1 MQLTSQLTMTSL
13 NLQKVADALPK
24 PSRRPTLSLSAP
36 SKSDKKKAPVL
47 PPCFAPILRRLTSTL
62 PHHRRQRATLESVA
76 LTIPQSAASL
86 TGSSAAAAYLAALVS
101 ALNRLVST
109 TDPAQ
114 LSHSRAQAMQAT
126 ALMSNE
132 KLTKKQARKQRLEQS
147 LKTQQVTDMSVHSLI
162 APKTAPAAT
171 KEFAMADS
179 NEGQSA
185 EPMTVADDND
195 VPETIG
201 VVASFISLIA
211 LAIHGCSHAVVSLKA
226 DVILESVIS
235 AYVHTSGY
243 VTVAHHVNTVIV
255 AVLSVLAP
263 TSWSS
268 PRVQTAFIYLLRHS
282 ADSTDEAFRL
292 NSRKAL
298 SALLHCPRGHLVA
311 SKTSNSAANFLVQ
324 QLKILV
330 PAAVQ
335 DDLTD
340 RQRGDVLEALLQC
353 MSTIEHYVVFSTPTD
368 AVVIA
373 TELLLIAVKDL
384 PDISLHAYS
393 ALATVFSVRGVHA
406 LQDTSD
412 VPLLPQSDL
421 SKLVLAVLNHKFP
434 EDSADEAIIS
444 YTTCVATGT
453 AACVVRHE
461 HFAPSDDLI
470 YKPVQCLFEAMI
482 HSSAKSSIGQGVCRA
497 FQFFL
502 GNRWFKYKPAILTI
516 LTKLIDE
523 KYIFLWSN
531 AVPILRKYLEN
542 GMCAGHE
549 LMRDGVRSLVAN
561 LFRMSENGISQQ
573 DRKLTATADSL
584 LKAVSRGGGASII
597 LNHCPVTYD
606 LKNHVTNGYVLAVLR
621 DNVAGSSLASFAK
634 YLIPVAQKLGE
645 VQKQKA
651 IEQRVVEAKN
661 IGIYKMQIWALL
673 PGFCTKP
680 SDLLHEGVLTTAF
693 KAIYMCF
700 SANDSENFLPVA
712 IASLRQLSL
721 SISSLNAE
729 DPMCKDK
736 IEGFATRFKK
746 LFPTLAA
753 AVSQCQ
759 DYKRAPLLDAVT
771 AGCKA
776 TNDPKLV
783 STFLR
788 KSIRQLLELQLKV
801 SDESQSMNDDS
812 KEDIKKQQ
820 HSTTDLAIA
829 ITESNHVPQGSSE
842 IGYLGKAMSPFFLDR
857 KEGTMQKKAYRVSS
871 MLITSDVVTQD
882 HDKFMVF
889 VKNTSDA
896 FNMLAAGAKAARL
909 GWITSIVN
917 HHIKLPT
924 ESRGAYLEQLNSLF
938 LSEILLS
945 TRDSSEKNRAAAFE
959 ALMNMARGWHN
970 LTPGNDNSSLQ
981 RFFLSLC
988 AGLGGKSPTM
998 LAGTLSSIGRM
1009 IETFRYEISSQD
1021 DLRKFVDSLFSAEVT
1036 ATDGND
1042 AMNDEDS
1049 KTQRCVEPGPIAILM
1064 RHECP
1069 EVQRAAVALV
1079 KTATKC
1085 CISPEGRLLK
1095 LVPGILP
1102 GLLHVAA
1109 GSNKRETRLR
1119 VRLVLE
1125 RLIRKCGL
1133 ENLQALFPEEHKKLL
1148 VSVRKQLARDRN
1160 KKLALRTQRSGDNN
1174 DEGDND
1180 EDDEGY
1186 LPEDADDSDD
1196 SDVEQELL
1204 EGDSAAGT
1212 EGTQSRGKAG
1222 QDVINL
1228 LENKQGLTS
1237 SRARSQVK
1245 LPANRKPKKQSK
1257 ASSEFKYSEDGKPIF
1272 VESDDGSDAAEA
1284 GSVDGNDDD
1293 DDGKAGKAEDGN
1305 RQAARKRRL
1314 DESDGAQRHA
1324 KKSKGSFGEEYRS
1337 KRSGGD
1343 VKRANRPDPYAYVPL
1358 GPSMFAA
1365 GSKPGAGGKRSRGT
1379 ALHQL
1384 ALSRSQAKKK
1394 AKSRG
1399 RAGLPAR
1406 R

>member
-1 MQLTSQLTMTSL
+1 M
-13 NLQKVADALPK
+13 
-24 PSRRPTLSLSAP
+24 
-36 SKSDKKKAPVL
+36 L

-76 LTIPQSAASL
+76 LTIPSSAASL

-114 LSHSRAQAMQAT
+114 LSNSRAQAMQAT
-126 ALMSNE
+126 SLMSDG

-147 LKTQQVTDMSVHSLI
+147 LKTQQVTDMSVLSLI
-162 APKTAPAAT
+162 APKTAPAGT
-171 KEFAMADS
+171 NEIAMEDS
-179 NEGQSA
+179 NQAQPVGLTTA
-185 EPMTVADDND
+185 ADDND

-211 LAIHGCSHAVVSLKA
+211 LAIHGCSHAVVNLKA
-226 DVILESVIS
+226 DAILESVIS

-243 VTVAHHVNTVIV
+243 VTVAHHVNIVIV

-311 SKTSNSAANFLVQ
+311 SKTSNSAANFLVL
-324 QLKILV
+324 QLKELV

-353 MSTIEHYVVFSTPTD
+353 MSTIEQYVVFSTPSD
-368 AVVIA
+368 AVLTA

-384 PDISLHAYS
+384 PDISVHAYS

-461 HFAPSDDLI
+461 HFSPSDDLI
-470 YKPVQCLFEAMI
+470 YKPVQCLFQAMI
-482 HSSAKSSIGQGVCRA
+482 NSSAKSSIGQGVCRA
-497 FQFFL
+497 FEFFL
-502 GNRWFKYKPAILTI
+502 GNRWFMYKPAILTI
-516 LTKLIDE
+516 LNKLIDE
-523 KYIFLWSN
+523 KYMFLWSN
-531 AVPILRKYLEN
+531 AIPILRKYLEN

-549 LMRDGVRSLVAN
+549 LMRNGVRSLVAN

-573 DRKLTATADSL
+573 DRKRMATADSL

-621 DNVAGSSLASFAK
+621 DNVAGTSLASFAK

-651 IEQRVVEAKN
+651 AEQRVVEAKN
-661 IGIYKMQIWALL
+661 IGIYKMQIWALM

-700 SANDSENFLPVA
+700 SANDSDNFLPVA
-712 IASLRQLSL
+712 IASLRQLAL

-746 LFPTLAA
+746 LFPTLAT
-753 AVSQCQ
+753 AVSRCQ

-771 AGCKA
+771 VGCKA

-788 KSIRQLLELQLKV
+788 KSIRQLLEVQLKV
-801 SDESQSMNDDS
+801 SDESQSMSDDS

-829 ITESNHVPQGSSE
+829 ITESNLVPQGSSE

-882 HDKFMVF
+882 HDKFMEF

-896 FNMLAAGAKAARL
+896 FSMLAAGAKAARL

-959 ALMNMARGWHN
+959 ALVNVARGWHN

-981 RFFLSLC
+981 KFFLSLC

-1036 ATDGND
+1036 DTEDGND
-1042 AMNDEDS
+1042 TMNDEDS

-1069 EVQRAAVALV
+1069 EVQRAAVAIV

-1085 CISPEGRLLK
+1085 CVSPEGRLLK
-1095 LVPGILP
+1095 IVPGILP

-1148 VSVRKQLARDRN
+1148 ASVRKQLARDRN
-1160 KKLALRTQRSGDNN
+1160 KKLALRTQRSGD
-1174 DEGDND
+1174 DDGDGDND

-1196 SDVEQELL
+1196 SDVEQELI

-1222 QDVINL
+1222 QDVIDL

-1237 SRARSQVK
+1237 SRARSQAK
-1245 LPANRKPKKQSK
+1245 TPANRKPKKESK
-1257 ASSEFKYSEDGKPIF
+1257 VSSEFKYSEDGKPIF
-1272 VESDDGSDAAEA
+1272 VESDDGSGAAEA

-1293 DDGKAGKAEDGN
+1293 DDDDGKAGKSEDGN

-1324 KKSKGSFGEEYRS
+1324 KKLKGSFGEEYRS

-1384 ALSRSQAKKK
+1384 ALSRSQVKKR
-1394 AKSRG
+1394 AKSQGG
-1399 RAGLPAR
+1399 RTGVPAR